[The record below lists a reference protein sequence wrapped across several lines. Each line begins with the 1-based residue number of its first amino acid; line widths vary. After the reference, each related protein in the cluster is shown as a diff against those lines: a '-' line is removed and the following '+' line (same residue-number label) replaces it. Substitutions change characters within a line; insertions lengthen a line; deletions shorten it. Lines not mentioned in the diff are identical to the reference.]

1 MCAANFAV
9 CACTL
14 FTGKQ
19 EYIKVKI
26 CIIWSNMK
34 IMMSLQL
41 SDWRSVNYLKWHF
54 IESDTKKNT
63 TSSEVYTTYR
73 WIEWI
78 HKSCKDG
85 QVITFTCCQNI
96 IGLTGDKSATTG
108 LPKWVFSGP
117 PKYAPCVGCR
127 ISWGITLYK
136 FPGKNC
142 LNKHV

>member
-54 IESDTKKNT
+54 IKSDTKKTLPLLRFIRLTDESNGSIRAAKMVRWSHSHVVKT
-63 TSSEVYTTYR
+63 LSDSLGTSLQPLV
-73 WIEWI
+73 
-78 HKSCKDG
+78 
-85 QVITFTCCQNI
+85 CQN
-96 IGLTGDKSATTG
+96 GASPGRQNTHLALGVASARA
-108 LPKWVFSGP
+108 LPFKNF
-117 PKYAPCVGCR
+117 R
-127 ISWGITLYK
+127 
-136 FPGKNC
+136 GKNC